1 MELNLVWETLEQT
14 ALAMENG
21 QGKWSALVATAEE
34 SIRLLFDFTPTEIL
48 EEAKQSH
55 YPTKPLIKWLL
66 YEGQK
71 ISDISEDK
79 LQGLCNCWNDLMG
92 AESGNISFPV
102 IS

>member
-21 QGKWSALVATAEE
+21 QGKWSALVATAQE
-34 SIRLLFDFTPTEIL
+34 SIKLFFDFTPTEIV
-48 EEAKQSH
+48 EKAEQSH

-71 ISDISEDK
+71 ISGIREDK
-79 LQGLCNCWNDLMG
+79 LQGLCNCWNDFMG

>member
-21 QGKWSALVATAEE
+21 QGKWSTLVATAQE
-34 SIRLLFDFTPTEIL
+34 SIKLLFNFTPTQIVEKA
-48 EEAKQSH
+48 EQSH

-66 YEGQK
+66 YEGQR
-71 ISDISEDK
+71 IAGISEDK
-79 LQGLCNCWNDLMG
+79 LQGLCNYWNDCIG
-92 AESGNISFPV
+92 DEGGIIGFPV